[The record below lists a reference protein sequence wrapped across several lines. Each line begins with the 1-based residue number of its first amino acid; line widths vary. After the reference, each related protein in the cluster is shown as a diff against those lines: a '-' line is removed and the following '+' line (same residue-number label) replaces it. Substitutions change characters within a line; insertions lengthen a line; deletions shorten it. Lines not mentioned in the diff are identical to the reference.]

1 MMVKNFHQAP
11 AEITT
16 WWWVMK
22 NQAWYAAELMSRCA
36 VCWSAI
42 RAPGE
47 WEEGRAARHMRNAP
61 EALCDLD
68 TKTGRPSCSPQKLCY
83 GSSEKNCS
91 WPKAAPLFFF
101 KNAGGF
107 LIAASEDEITFIDD
121 FTADWSS
128 WMKAEIYRS
137 FLFAKCSRGYRR
149 AKDGLNL

>member
-36 VCWSAI
+36 GWSAI

-47 WEEGRAARHMRNAP
+47 WEEGRAARHMRNTP

-91 WPKAAPLFFF
+91 WPKAAPFFF
-101 KNAGGF
+101 FSKMLEVFSLLPVKMKLHLLMISLLTEVAGWRQRFTRASCLPNAAGDTGGQR
-107 LIAASEDEITFIDD
+107 
-121 FTADWSS
+121 
-128 WMKAEIYRS
+128 MV
-137 FLFAKCSRGYRR
+137 
-149 AKDGLNL
+149 

>member
-47 WEEGRAARHMRNAP
+47 RRARLPDTWGMHLRHSVTLTQKQAGQAAVHKSSVMEAVKRTAP
-61 EALCDLD
+61 D
-68 TKTGRPSCSPQKLCY
+68 
-83 GSSEKNCS
+83 
-91 WPKAAPLFFF
+91 PKQHLFFF

>member
-91 WPKAAPLFFF
+91 WPKAAPLFFSKMLEVF
-101 KNAGGF
+101 SLLPVKMKLHLLMISLLTEVAGWRQRFTGASCLPNAAGDTGGQR
-107 LIAASEDEITFIDD
+107 
-121 FTADWSS
+121 
-128 WMKAEIYRS
+128 MV
-137 FLFAKCSRGYRR
+137 
-149 AKDGLNL
+149 